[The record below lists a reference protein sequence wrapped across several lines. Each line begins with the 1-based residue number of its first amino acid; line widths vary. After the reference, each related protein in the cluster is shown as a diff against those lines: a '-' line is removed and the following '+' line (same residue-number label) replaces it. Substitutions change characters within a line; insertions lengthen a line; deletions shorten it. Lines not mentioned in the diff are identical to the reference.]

1 MGDTLRSQTISTKLE
16 QIAEQARAYP
26 DMTFTTLAHLID
38 VEFLG
43 VAFQQLRKDAAPGV
57 DGTTAEKYAENLGE
71 NLRDL
76 HERMRSGRY
85 KATPVKRIWLD
96 KDDGRKRPIGITA
109 LEDKIAERAVA
120 MILVAIYE
128 EEFYDFS
135 YGFRPGRN
143 PHQALS
149 VLRERCMGMNGGW
162 IIDVDV
168 QSYFDKIPHGKLV
181 EVLKKRVN
189 DGGIIRLIGKWL
201 NAGVMEEGTLSHAE
215 EGAPQGGVI
224 SPVLSNVYLHEV
236 MDKWFVEVVKPR
248 LKGQAYLIRFADDAI
263 ILCELEEDARRLMQ
277 VLPKRFERYGLTI
290 HPKKTRLV
298 RFEKPRK
305 NDSGKGKGNGTFDF
319 LGFTH
324 YWARS
329 RRGYWVVKRKTIAK
343 RMRRA
348 MNEYWQWCRWNRH
361 VLITEQ
367 YKKLCQKLR
376 GYYQYYAIRGN
387 YPALEKVYSFVVRA
401 WRYWL
406 RRRDRKKQLSWEKYE
421 KVQEMF
427 PLPRPRIIHAI

>member
-57 DGTTAEKYAENLGE
+57 DGTTAGKYAENLGE

-96 KDDGRKRPIGITA
+96 KDDGRKRPIGIAA

-168 QSYFDKIPHGKLV
+168 QSLTKSRTGNWSRCSKSESMMAV
-181 EVLKKRVN
+181 
-189 DGGIIRLIGKWL
+189 
-201 NAGVMEEGTLSHAE
+201 S
-215 EGAPQGGVI
+215 
-224 SPVLSNVYLHEV
+224 
-236 MDKWFVEVVKPR
+236 
-248 LKGQAYLIRFADDAI
+248 
-263 ILCELEEDARRLMQ
+263 
-277 VLPKRFERYGLTI
+277 YG
-290 HPKKTRLV
+290 
-298 RFEKPRK
+298 
-305 NDSGKGKGNGTFDF
+305 
-319 LGFTH
+319 
-324 YWARS
+324 
-329 RRGYWVVKRKTIAK
+329 
-343 RMRRA
+343 
-348 MNEYWQWCRWNRH
+348 
-361 VLITEQ
+361 
-367 YKKLCQKLR
+367 
-376 GYYQYYAIRGN
+376 
-387 YPALEKVYSFVVRA
+387 
-401 WRYWL
+401 
-406 RRRDRKKQLSWEKYE
+406 
-421 KVQEMF
+421 
-427 PLPRPRIIHAI
+427 

>member
-26 DMTFTTLAHLID
+26 EMTFTTLAHLID

-149 VLRERCMGMNGGW
+149 VLRERCMEMNGGW

-215 EGAPQGGVI
+215 EGVPQGGVI
-224 SPVLSNVYLHEV
+224 SPPTMLQIG
-236 MDKWFVEVVKPR
+236 PI
-248 LKGQAYLIRFADDAI
+248 GA
-263 ILCELEEDARRLMQ
+263 
-277 VLPKRFERYGLTI
+277 
-290 HPKKTRLV
+290 
-298 RFEKPRK
+298 
-305 NDSGKGKGNGTFDF
+305 
-319 LGFTH
+319 
-324 YWARS
+324 
-329 RRGYWVVKRKTIAK
+329 
-343 RMRRA
+343 
-348 MNEYWQWCRWNRH
+348 
-361 VLITEQ
+361 
-367 YKKLCQKLR
+367 
-376 GYYQYYAIRGN
+376 
-387 YPALEKVYSFVVRA
+387 
-401 WRYWL
+401 
-406 RRRDRKKQLSWEKYE
+406 
-421 KVQEMF
+421 
-427 PLPRPRIIHAI
+427 